1 MSDGQLFV
9 ILGAT
14 GDLTRRKLF
23 PAIYEL
29 LTKGRHSRSAILGV
43 SRTALDDEAFREF
56 ARESLGD
63 AGFDED
69 EVAKW
74 CDDCVHYVQVEKDED
89 YHELTAKC
97 AEIESEHDLP
107 GNRIFYLALP
117 PAAFPSAIE
126 DLGNAGLSQAPGWV
140 RLVVEKPFGTDLES
154 ARSLNEVVHRW
165 FPEESVYRIDHY
177 LGKETVQNLLVFR
190 FANSIFESSWNRDR
204 IEAVEITV
212 AESIGI
218 EGRGAYYESAGVI
231 RDMVQNHIT
240 QVLALVAMEPPASY
254 TPQAIRN
261 EKVKVI
267 ESLKPI
273 STEDV
278 VFGQY
283 RAGSV
288 AGRDLS
294 DYSVENGVAD
304 GSTAPTYVAMRLGI
318 DNWRWQD
325 VPFYVRTGKALP
337 RRVTQIAVSFR
348 DTPINFF
355 RSFEDHP
362 EVGRDQ
368 LLITLQPDE
377 GFELR
382 IEVKEPSDD
391 MTLKTIP
398 LSFDYS
404 DEFGD
409 LPDAY
414 ETLLDDVV
422 QGDQTLFVRADM
434 VERSWELYA
443 PILDVEEAP
452 LPYPAGTWGPEAADE
467 LLARGRGWTTR

>member
-23 PAIYEL
+23 PAIYQL
-29 LTKGRHSRSAILGV
+29 LTDGRHSRSAILGV
-43 SRTALDDEAFREF
+43 SRTPLDDEAFREF

-63 AGFDED
+63 AGFDAD

-74 CDDCVHYVQVEKDED
+74 CDDCVHYVQVEKGED

-107 GNRIFYLALP
+107 GNRVFYLALP

-126 DLGNAGLSQAPGWV
+126 DLGNAGLNQAPGWV

-165 FPEESVYRIDHY
+165 FPEEAVYRIDHY

-218 EGRGAYYESAGVI
+218 EGRGAYYESAGVL

-240 QVLALVAMEPPASY
+240 QVLALIAMEPPASY

-267 ESLKPI
+267 ESLAPI
-273 STEDV
+273 SAEDV

-288 AGRDLS
+288 AGRDLG
-294 DYSVENGVAD
+294 DYTAEDGVAD
-304 GSTAPTYVAMRLGI
+304 GSTTPTYVAMRLGI

-337 RRVTQIAVSFR
+337 RRVTQIAVSFH

-391 MTLKTIP
+391 MMLKTIP
-398 LSFDYS
+398 LSSDYS

-443 PILDVEEAP
+443 PILDIEVAP
-452 LPYPAGTWGPEAADE
+452 LPYPAGTWGPPGADE
-467 LLARGRGWTTR
+467 LLVRGRGWTTR